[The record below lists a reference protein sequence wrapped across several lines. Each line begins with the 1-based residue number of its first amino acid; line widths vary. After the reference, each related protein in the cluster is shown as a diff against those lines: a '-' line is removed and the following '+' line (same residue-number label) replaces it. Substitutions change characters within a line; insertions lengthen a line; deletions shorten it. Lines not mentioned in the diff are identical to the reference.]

1 MFGRTKFVN
10 LLLLVFIFLD
20 YSESQLFNIKRV
32 DCPGVEREYKSIV
45 EWYFRR
51 SQLLSVIDLTS
62 VNKSG
67 SFSNNFLREYFS
79 GRKLPR
85 FLKIL
90 VTKIIFFYTETTSS
104 NHVPVVYRHW
114 MSSKPTPLWTFRR
127 KTGVLVIADSFAA
140 IQEFFNITFRQ
151 TGNLNRDGDF
161 MFTVTDNTT
170 NDWDGEEIGQFFRG
184 CMDFDILNP
193 LFVVVQCGEQE
204 EEDED
209 VIFGYYDTFEF
220 VGGYDDDKDDE
231 RNWGAFHWTT
241 YAEMYKRDYI
251 TGGYVNDFHGYPLRV
266 NQFFRYPTAI
276 SKNYVPQF
284 ARNSYIYKSSQ
295 PDGKW

>member
-85 FLKIL
+85 LVLKIL
-90 VTKIIFFYTETTSS
+90 VTK
-104 NHVPVVYRHW
+104 
-114 MSSKPTPLWTFRR
+114 
-127 KTGVLVIADSFAA
+127 
-140 IQEFFNITFRQ
+140 
-151 TGNLNRDGDF
+151 
-161 MFTVTDNTT
+161 
-170 NDWDGEEIGQFFRG
+170 
-184 CMDFDILNP
+184 
-193 LFVVVQCGEQE
+193 
-204 EEDED
+204 
-209 VIFGYYDTFEF
+209 
-220 VGGYDDDKDDE
+220 
-231 RNWGAFHWTT
+231 
-241 YAEMYKRDYI
+241 
-251 TGGYVNDFHGYPLRV
+251 
-266 NQFFRYPTAI
+266 
-276 SKNYVPQF
+276 
-284 ARNSYIYKSSQ
+284 
-295 PDGKW
+295 